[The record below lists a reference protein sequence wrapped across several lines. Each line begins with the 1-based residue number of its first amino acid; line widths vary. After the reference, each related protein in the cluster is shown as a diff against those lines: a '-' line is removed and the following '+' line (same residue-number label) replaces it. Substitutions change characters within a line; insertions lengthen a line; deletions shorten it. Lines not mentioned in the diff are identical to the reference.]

1 MQKSVTGTFKEKF
14 HFFFLPSIA
23 FKLKDKTNEIK
34 VVFAAVH
41 LTICADILVLLVRR
55 GCSLILSY
63 AFFWSAWVSP
73 AEDLCCCSPSA
84 HTVRVPLGA
93 SPAVTAVP
101 RSMVWAAFLLGFS
114 GEAPF
119 SVGSLSVSLVGQGLL
134 RFCEVE
140 LRRCYLMSCCLHAV
154 TCVSDV
160 HPPSSYCSV
169 SN

>member
-1 MQKSVTGTFKEKF
+1 M
-14 HFFFLPSIA
+14 
-23 FKLKDKTNEIK
+23 
-34 VVFAAVH
+34 FAAVH
-41 LTICADILVLLVRR
+41 LTIRADILVLLVCR

-63 AFFWSAWVSP
+63 AFFWSSWMSP

-101 RSMVWAAFLLGFS
+101 GSMVWAAFLLGFS

-119 SVGSLSVSLVGQGLL
+119 SAGSVSVSLVGQGLL

-140 LRRCYLMSCCLHAV
+140 LRRCFLMSCCLHAV